1 MGGLTEKIIPRN
13 STIPI
18 ARAQE
23 FTTYKDGQ
31 TAMAIHVVQGE
42 REKVADCRS
51 LARFE
56 LRGIPPMVAGAAR
69 IQVTFQVDADGLL
82 DVAAR
87 EQTTGTESTITVK
100 PSYGL
105 SDGEIAK
112 MLADSFTHA
121 ADDMQARAL
130 AEAQVEADQIAQATE
145 SALAVDGELVGDAER
160 AAIDAAIAN
169 LRRLRDGTDHRAL
182 RAAIEAL
189 NHATGE
195 FAARRMDRSVS
206 RVLTGRRVDALSD

>member
-1 MGGLTEKIIPRN
+1 
-13 STIPI
+13 
-18 ARAQE
+18 
-23 FTTYKDGQ
+23 
-31 TAMAIHVVQGE
+31 MAIHVVQGE

-87 EQTTGTESTITVK
+87 EQGTGVESTITVK

-105 SDGEIAK
+105 SDGEIAE
-112 MLADSFTHA
+112 MLADSFAHA

-130 AEAQVEADQIAQATE
+130 AESRVDADQIAAATE
-145 SALAVDGELVGDAER
+145 SALTHDGDLVDADER
-160 AAIDAAIAN
+160 AAIDAALAT
-169 LRRLRDGTDHRAL
+169 LRQLRDGMDHRAL
-182 RAAIEAL
+182 RAAVESL
-189 NHATGE
+189 NHATAAL
-195 FAARRMDRSVS
+195 AARRMDRSVA
-206 RVLTGRRVDALSD
+206 RALTGKRVDALSG

>member
-1 MGGLTEKIIPRN
+1 
-13 STIPI
+13 
-18 ARAQE
+18 
-23 FTTYKDGQ
+23 
-31 TAMAIHVVQGE
+31 MAIHVVQGE

-51 LARFE
+51 LAKFE

-87 EQTTGTESTITVK
+87 EQVTGIESTITVK

-112 MLADSFTHA
+112 MLADSFAHA

-130 AEAQVEADQIAQATE
+130 AEARVDAEQIAAATE
-145 SALAVDGELVGDAER
+145 SALTQDGDLIDRDER
-160 AAIDAAIAN
+160 AAIDAALAT
-169 LRRLRDGTDHRAL
+169 LRRLHDGADHLAL
-182 RAAIEAL
+182 RAAVESL
-189 NHATGE
+189 NHATAE
-195 FAARRMDRSVS
+195 LAARRMDRSVA
-206 RVLTGRRVDALSD
+206 RALTGKRVDALSD